1 MCGRTPA
8 PNGPHR
14 PRGTGPP
21 ALSLSL
27 PVREMKAV
35 SRPPAQQKA
44 FVAAVHVVARTSLA
58 RATGAWGGRAGQE
71 GQGRGLQLA
80 GPPEVSRP
88 RLQELRE
95 ELTSCSD
102 PQELSVMRSGAARHL
117 GRWGGSTPWGTR
129 GRSGSLRQGR
139 RHAGGVGAGWLRVIS
154 RRGSCKRNVCLDGPA
169 ALPAT

>member
-8 PNGPHR
+8 PNGPQG

-35 SRPPAQQKA
+35 SRPPAQQRA

-58 RATGAWGGRAGQE
+58 RATGAWGGGAGQE

-80 GPPEVSRP
+80 GLPEVSRP
-88 RLQELRE
+88 R
-95 ELTSCSD
+95 
-102 PQELSVMRSGAARHL
+102 
-117 GRWGGSTPWGTR
+117 
-129 GRSGSLRQGR
+129 
-139 RHAGGVGAGWLRVIS
+139 
-154 RRGSCKRNVCLDGPA
+154 
-169 ALPAT
+169 